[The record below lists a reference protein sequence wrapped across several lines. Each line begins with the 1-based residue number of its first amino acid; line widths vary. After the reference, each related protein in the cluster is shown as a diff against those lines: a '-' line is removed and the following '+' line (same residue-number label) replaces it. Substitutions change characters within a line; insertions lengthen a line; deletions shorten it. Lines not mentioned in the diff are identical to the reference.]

1 MLTDVDADK
10 FVAAL
15 RAVARDDETLAGQL
29 DRVGDDHAI
38 AERLR
43 SDAEAADVVT
53 AFVKKIG
60 G

>member
-1 MLTDVDADK
+1 MLTNVDADK

-15 RAVARDDETLAGQL
+15 RMVARDDETLAGQL
-29 DRVGDDHAI
+29 DRIGDDRTI

-43 SDAEAADVVT
+43 SDAEAPTVVT
-53 AFVKKIG
+53 AFFKKSG